1 MPYKRGKGENEEV
14 ISRVEDFGAFVWK
27 RGLHWPWMNLHA
39 SLIEA
44 HLLGQLKERLSRDK
58 MWWLILLNVAGGL

>member
-1 MPYKRGKGENEEV
+1 MPYKREKEENEEV
-14 ISRVEDFGAFVWK
+14 ISTVEDFGAFVWK
-27 RGLHWPWMNLHA
+27 HELHWPRMNLHA

-44 HLLGQLKERLSRDK
+44 HLLGQQKERLSRHK